1 MVERKEHLTLAA
13 CLHKILAIRASMNR
27 GLSEKLKLA
36 FPDVVAVERPLVE
49 NAKIPDPN

>member
-1 MVERKEHLTLAA
+1 MIERREHLTLEG
-13 CLHKILAIRASMNR
+13 LHKIIAIRASMNR

-36 FPDVVAVERPLVE
+36 FTHVVAVERPLVE